1 MVGADHGE
9 PHMQQGSGG
18 VGGRGVGW
26 REAVQLIKEAEALAM
41 LSPGSLQLLC
51 KKRKESKGGSRE
63 PGRKPLQ

>member
-26 REAVQLIKEAEALAM
+26 REAAQLIKEAEALAM

-51 KKRKESKGGSRE
+51 K
-63 PGRKPLQ
+63 